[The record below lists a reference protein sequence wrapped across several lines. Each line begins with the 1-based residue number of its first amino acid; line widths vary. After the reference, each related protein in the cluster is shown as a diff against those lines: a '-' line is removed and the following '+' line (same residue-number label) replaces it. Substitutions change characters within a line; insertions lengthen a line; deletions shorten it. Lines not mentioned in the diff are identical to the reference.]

1 MNKKQPASIFTD
13 VTRQQNYEFG
23 LVSILVLAILSYWL
37 DNRELL
43 LSVIILSLIVII
55 APVLFTPF
63 TAIWYKLSYGINK
76 VMSSI
81 LLGLIFLLV
90 IIPVGYIRRLCKKD
104 SLLLRPSNKNR
115 KSVFI
120 PRDHVYSKEDLRHM
134 F

>member
-1 MNKKQPASIFTD
+1 MFTN
-13 VTRQQNYEFG
+13 VTKQQNYEFG
-23 LVSILVLAILSYWL
+23 LVSILVLSILSYWL

-43 LSVIILSLIVII
+43 LSAIVISLTVI
-55 APVLFTPF
+55 LTPTLFTPF

-90 IIPVGYIRRLCKKD
+90 VTPVGWVRRLCKKD
-104 SLLLRPSNKNR
+104 SLLLQPSNKNR